1 VFKNR
6 ERFVLYPNFNYKLNI
21 KYLYYKRRITTII
34 HIFFNFFYLVIYL
47 MNELISVF
55 SYVIFLVRV

>member
-1 VFKNR
+1 
-6 ERFVLYPNFNYKLNI
+6 VLYPNFNYKLNI